1 MAKINYC
8 MCKLLTTKVHKS
20 QQILRLNAPSRISA
34 MALPQSPDPVDTAP
48 DSLAGFKGPILLREG
63 KRGEGRERERRKC
76 KVSPPTFE

>member
-1 MAKINYC
+1 
-8 MCKLLTTKVHKS
+8 
-20 QQILRLNAPSRISA
+20 